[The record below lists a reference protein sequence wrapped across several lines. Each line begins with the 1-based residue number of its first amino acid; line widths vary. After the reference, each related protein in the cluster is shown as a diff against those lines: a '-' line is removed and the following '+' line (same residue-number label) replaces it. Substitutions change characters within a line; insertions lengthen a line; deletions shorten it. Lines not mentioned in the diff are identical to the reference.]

1 MDTLQAVVHTFAQH
15 GAKPAVVAL
24 KKQGGRELWSFTH
37 LADVAQRLA
46 SGLNDAGLEV
56 GAYAMLLAPNS
67 AEWIT
72 MCVALLM
79 AGIVPVP
86 VDPQMADEDLRHVVA
101 DSAAQWVFTTT
112 ALAQRLARLSVP
124 QTLRLILFD
133 APETD
138 ERHWRRDVSARA
150 RPLPTVTPSATAVLF
165 YTSGTTGRPKGV
177 PLTHENLLANHH
189 TLLGL
194 NLTHEG
200 DRGLLPLPLHHVY
213 AFTAGLLA
221 PLALGVPL
229 VLPASLT
236 GPEIARALREE
247 RVSVLIAVPR
257 FYEALVAAIETRV
270 RQRGRL
276 LRALYRSALAASIML
291 RHRLGWRLG
300 QVLFAPLHKQFAP
313 DLRLVTSAGA
323 ALAPA
328 LATQLEALGWSVA
341 SGYGLTE
348 TSPLLTYNPA
358 DSKHPEAVGKP
369 VPGVEIRI
377 APPTREQQYGEVL
390 AKGPNVFSG
399 YLHLPEK
406 TAQAFTDDGYFRTGD
421 VGYIDTEG
429 YLHLMGRASE
439 MIVLPGGE
447 NIRPEMVEH
456 VFACS
461 AHVREVAVLEY
472 DHRLVALVVPKLIEH
487 PQHNST
493 MVENEIRQDIEQ
505 LSRTLPS
512 HHRLSDYALTV
523 DALPRTRL
531 GKLRRHLL
539 VTRYQQAKRQTGLA
553 QHTGPL
559 PLAEMSFEDQQLL
572 EDETALRTWDWLGQR
587 FARVRLTPDSHV
599 QLDLGIDSL
608 AWLALTLEIRAAV
621 GADLDEDA
629 ISRIEVVRDLLRE
642 VIAAKHEAA
651 QGLAPLE
658 ALQQPESLLSPTQQQ
673 WLQPPGLGARV
684 VSRTVTAVTSLGLR
698 KLFALKVVGLE
709 NLPQHGP
716 FMVAPN
722 HVSLLDPPVVAA
734 ALPAAV
740 RAHTYWGGWTGIMFA
755 NPAVRLFSRGAR
767 VVPID
772 PQRGSLSN
780 LAFGVAALRQG
791 YNLVWFPEGAIS
803 RSGTLQPFRP
813 GIGLIL
819 TVQPVP
825 VIPVWISGTYEA
837 MPRGQRRLRRHPITI
852 TFGKPV
858 EVETLRSTGTGR
870 EPYERIT
877 TALHDCVAELGGMR
891 TERYEQV
898 HANAREQVR
907 RYEL

>member
-1 MDTLQAVVHTFAQH
+1 METVQAVVYTFGQY

-24 KKQGGRELWSFTH
+24 QKQRGREIWSFTQVS
-37 LADVAQRLA
+37 DIAQRLA
-46 SGLNDAGLEV
+46 SGLNKAGLEA
-56 GAYAMLLAPNS
+56 GAYAILLAPNS
-67 AEWIT
+67 PELIST
-72 MCVALLM
+72 CVALLM
-79 AGIVPVP
+79 AGIVAVP
-86 VDPQMADEDLRHVVA
+86 VDPQMADEDLRHVIA
-101 DSAAQWVFTTT
+101 DSAAHWVFTNTS
-112 ALAQRLARLSVP
+112 LAQRLVRLSVP
-124 QTLRLILFD
+124 QTLRCVLFD
-133 APETD
+133 ASETD
-138 ERHWRRDVSARA
+138 ERHWRRYVSTRV
-150 RPLPTVTPSATAVLF
+150 RTLPTVRPSDTAVLF

-177 PLTHENLLANHH
+177 PLTHQNLVANHH
-189 TLLGL
+189 TLTSL
-194 NLTHEG
+194 NLTREG
-200 DRGLLPLPLHHVY
+200 DRALLPLPLHHVY
-213 AFTAGLLA
+213 AFTAGMLA
-221 PLALGVPL
+221 LLALGLPL

-236 GPEIARALREE
+236 GPEIVRALREE
-247 RVSVLIAVPR
+247 HVSILIAVPR
-257 FYEALVAAIETRV
+257 FYEALAAAIETRV

-276 LRALYRSALAASIML
+276 LRALYRSSLAASIML
-291 RHRLGWRLG
+291 RRRFGWRIG
-300 QVLFAPLHKQFAP
+300 HALFAPVRKQFAP

-323 ALAPA
+323 ALDPR

-358 DSKHPEAVGKP
+358 DTKHPEAVGKP
-369 VPGVEIRI
+369 VPGVEIRV
-377 APPTREQQYGEVL
+377 ALPTSDQQYGEVL

-406 TAQAFTDDGYFRTGD
+406 TAQAFTEDGYFRTGD
-421 VGYIDTEG
+421 VGYVDAEG

-447 NIRPEMVEH
+447 NIRPEMVEN
-456 VFACS
+456 VFARS
-461 AHVREVAVLEY
+461 DHVREVAVLEY
-472 DHRLVALVVPKLIEH
+472 DHRLVALLVPKLIEQ
-487 PQHNST
+487 PQRDT
-493 MVENEIRQDIEQ
+493 ALVEHAIHQDIEQ

-539 VTRYQQAKRQTGLA
+539 VARYQQAKRQTGLT
-553 QHTGPL
+553 QQTGPL

-572 EDETALRTWDWLGQR
+572 EDDMVLRTWEWLGRR

-642 VIAAKHEAA
+642 VIAAKHESAR
-651 QGLAPLE
+651 GLAPLE
-658 ALQQPESLLSPTQQQ
+658 ALQQPEHLLSVAQQQ
-673 WLQPPGLGARV
+673 WLQPPGLIARV
-684 VSRTVTAVTSLGLR
+684 ASRTVTAVTSLCLWR
-698 KLFALKVVGLE
+698 FFALQVIGLE

-716 FMVAPN
+716 FIIAPN

-734 ALPAAV
+734 ALPPVVLA
-740 RAHTYWGGWTGIMFA
+740 RTYWGGWTGIMFA
-755 NPAVRLFSRGAR
+755 NRAMRLFSRGAR

-791 YNLVWFPEGAIS
+791 YNLVWFPEGARS
-803 RSGTLQPFRP
+803 RSGQLQLFRP

-825 VIPVWISGTYEA
+825 VVPVWISGTYEA

-858 EVETLRSTGTGR
+858 DVETLRATGTGR
-870 EPYERIT
+870 EPYERIS
-877 TALHDCVAELGGMR
+877 TALHDCVAELGRM
-891 TERYEQV
+891 Q
-898 HANAREQVR
+898 RESHG
-907 RYEL
+907 